1 MLFLY
6 SACCARVIIFN
17 NICLTSRQAATRSV
31 STYTHTSYTDMHQ
44 TILSCSIRPRF
55 ALREGMSANR
65 GCSMKTVSI
74 PGVSLTQSARIRGEK
89 SRNRGSSA
97 EAIGIDYVTTNE
109 FAQIASRFDAE
120 TVTTIFAAILGV
132 GAGLGVPV
140 FLVNQVIDLK
150 CPCFV
155 LRVVVYS
162 KITSLT
168 FQMVFRNCRRS
179 GTKNAFK

>member
-1 MLFLY
+1 
-6 SACCARVIIFN
+6 
-17 NICLTSRQAATRSV
+17 
-31 STYTHTSYTDMHQ
+31 
-44 TILSCSIRPRF
+44 
-55 ALREGMSANR
+55 MSANR

-109 FAQIASRFDAE
+109 FAQVASRFDAE

-140 FLVNQVIDLK
+140 FLVNQEKRDKERLQMIRELNRATLKLTGEQMSTEEIKDLRPSRYLDRRKFIDCQCASCTRMISSLK
-150 CPCFV
+150 PTTCQ
-155 LRVVVYS
+155 RVYPPKEAES
-162 KITSLT
+162 T
-168 FQMVFRNCRRS
+168 C
-179 GTKNAFK
+179 